1 MMILFISQNV
11 VSVLCTH
18 ATKDISCIV
27 VRKKGFIMPSELGSA
42 ASVFHHANLIE
53 LVFRVTMV
61 VACDL
66 DFRCDAVS
74 QLPLTYITS

>member
-1 MMILFISQNV
+1 MKLFISQNV

-27 VRKKGFIMPSELGSA
+27 VRKKGLYHANVGSA

-74 QLPLTYITS
+74 QLPLMYITS